1 MTREEASELLRRRL
15 TTMGGVLG
23 GVMGVIWIV
32 VALLVVPGFPDAGSP
47 PFIVLL
53 FLSVVLLA
61 AAGAYAG
68 RRVWRKNVSGDAK

>member
-1 MTREEASELLRRRL
+1 MTPGEASALLRRRL
-15 TTMGGVLG
+15 ITMGSLLG
-23 GVMGVIWIV
+23 GVMGIIWIV

-47 PFIVLL
+47 PFLVLL
-53 FLSVVLLA
+53 FLSVLFLA